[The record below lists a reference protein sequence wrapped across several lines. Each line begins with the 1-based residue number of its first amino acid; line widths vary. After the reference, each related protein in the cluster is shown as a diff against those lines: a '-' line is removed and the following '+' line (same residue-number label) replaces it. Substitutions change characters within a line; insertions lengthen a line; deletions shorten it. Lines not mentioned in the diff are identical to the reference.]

1 MNQVALKLIT
11 IGDGGVGKTTLLH
24 RYVNGDFIDT
34 TTMTIGVE
42 FLVKEIKI
50 GDTLCQLNLWDISGQ
65 DRFFFMV
72 DKYMRGAA
80 GALLLF
86 DITSMRSF
94 VNLGKWVK
102 IVRENN
108 PLEDKLP
115 ILLIAAKC
123 DLEEFSMVGDILA
136 KKAHEKM
143 GLTEYVKTSS
153 KTGLNVELSI
163 NTLVKN
169 ILKQKES

>member
-1 MNQVALKLIT
+1 MNQLALKLIT

-24 RYVNGDFIDT
+24 RYVEGNFVDT

-42 FLVKEIKI
+42 FLVKEIQI

-65 DRFFFMV
+65 ERFFFMV
-72 DKYMRGAA
+72 DKYMRGAS

-102 IVRENN
+102 IVREHNT
-108 PLEDKLP
+108 LQEDIP
-115 ILLIAAKC
+115 IVLIAAKC
-123 DLEEFSMVGDILA
+123 DLEEFSMVGDVLA
-136 KKAHEKM
+136 KKAQEKIN
-143 GLTEYVKTSS
+143 LTDYIKTSS
-153 KTGLNVELSI
+153 KSGLNVDLSI
-163 NTLVKN
+163 ETLVKN
-169 ILKQKES
+169 ILEKRES